1 MEFILVIISLF
12 FLAVIIFV
20 LTHLKPLNTEEIEQL
35 GSKRRGRQIRNY
47 FSFNDRISEINNDFK
62 KKMNPNG
69 ALYHSEDISLFDFPS
84 KASALLKYK
93 KHEWIIIAFEKH
105 EIIDLIWLN
114 KGSDRSGVSANLSKK
129 MIVDIAK
136 KDNYISVLI
145 FHNHPNSNP
154 QYYDCSIPS
163 NTDLESADEYAQIFN
178 EQGINLIEFICERGH
193 HYEYYIS
200 PSIKFLPQK
209 DFISDIEKNNNVSRL
224 KNFKLH
230 VDRIFKDRKVITF

>member
-1 MEFILVIISLF
+1 MEFIFVSTGFLF
-12 FLAVIIFV
+12 FIGIIFL
-20 LTHLKPLNTEEIEQL
+20 LTHLRPLNTEEIEHL
-35 GSKRRGRQIRNY
+35 GNKRRGRQIRNY
-47 FSFNDRISEINNDFK
+47 FSFNNLTSEINDEFK

-105 EIIDLIWLN
+105 EIIKLLWLN
-114 KGSDRSGVSANLSKK
+114 KGSDRSGVYANLSKE

-154 QYYDCSIPS
+154 QYYDCSSPS
-163 NTDLESADEYAQIFN
+163 NQDLESADEYAQLFN
-178 EQGINLIEFICERGH
+178 KQGINLIEFICERGR

-200 PSIKFLPQK
+200 PSSIFLPLVG
-209 DFISDIEKNNNVSRL
+209 FVTDIEKSNAVSKL
-224 KNFKLH
+224 KNLALH
-230 VDRIFKDRKVITF
+230 VDRVFKHRKVITY

>member
-20 LTHLKPLNTEEIEQL
+20 LTHLKPLNTDEIEQL
-35 GSKRRGRQIRNY
+35 GNKRRGKQVRNY
-47 FSFNDRISEINNDFK
+47 FSFTNQTSEINAEFK
-62 KKMNPNG
+62 KKLNPNG
-69 ALYHSEDISLFDFPS
+69 ALYHSEDISLFEFPS
-84 KASALLKYK
+84 HASALLKYK
-93 KHEWIIIAFEKH
+93 KHEWIILAFEKN
-105 EIIDLIWLN
+105 EIVDLIWLN
-114 KGSDRSGVSANLSKK
+114 KGSDRSGVSAYLSKE

-136 KDNYISVLI
+136 KDKYISVLI

-154 QYYDCSIPS
+154 QYYDCSNPS
-163 NTDLESADEYAQIFN
+163 NQDLESADEYAQIFN
-178 EQGINLIEFICERGH
+178 EHGINLIEFICERGH

-209 DFISDIEKNNNVSRL
+209 NFISDIEKTNNISRF

-230 VDRIFKDRKVITF
+230 VERIFKDRKVETY